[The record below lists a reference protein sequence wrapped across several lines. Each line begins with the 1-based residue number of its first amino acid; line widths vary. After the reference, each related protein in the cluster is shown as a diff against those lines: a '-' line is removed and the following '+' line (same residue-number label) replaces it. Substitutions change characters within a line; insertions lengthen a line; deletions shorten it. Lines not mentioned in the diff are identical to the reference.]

1 LSETSRKS
9 VDRIN
14 LILMSAAILIVDDH
28 PVVPLALGALVEQ
41 RFTGLRPLQA
51 GTLRQARA
59 VYQVEPTLAATI
71 LDLRLPDTAG
81 LEGLTELCALR
92 PEVPVVVYTALESEP
107 LRRNALSSGAAAVV
121 GKTELPLVL
130 MDAVGDALVRSLGE
144 SMPEVM
150 AGRSRAELS
159 PRQQQ
164 IWQAI
169 ADGLSNQEIASRHG
183 ISLNTTKA
191 HVREMLQRL
200 GVRNRTEAAT
210 LYVRR
215 PARRL

>member
-1 LSETSRKS
+1 
-9 VDRIN
+9 
-14 LILMSAAILIVDDH
+14 MSASILIVDDH
-28 PVVPLALGALVEQ
+28 PVVPLALGALIEQ

-59 VYQVEPTLAATI
+59 VYQVESSLAVTI

-81 LEGLTELCALR
+81 LEGLAELCALR
-92 PEVPVVVYTALESEP
+92 PEVPVVVFTALESEP
-107 LRRNALSSGAAAVV
+107 LRRNALSSGAASVV
-121 GKTELPLVL
+121 GKTELPLTL
-130 MDAVGDALVRSLGE
+130 MDAVADALARSLGDE
-144 SMPEVM
+144 LPEVM
-150 AGRSRAELS
+150 ATRNGAELS

-169 ADGLSNQEIASRHG
+169 ADGLSNQEIAARHG

-210 LYVRR
+210 LYMRR
-215 PARRL
+215 PPRRFMG

>member
-1 LSETSRKS
+1 
-9 VDRIN
+9 
-14 LILMSAAILIVDDH
+14 MSASILIVDDH
-28 PVVPLALGALVEQ
+28 PVVPLALGALIEQ

-59 VYQVEPTLAATI
+59 VYQVESSLAVTI

-81 LEGLTELCALR
+81 LEGLAELCTLR
-92 PEVPVVVYTALESEP
+92 PEVPVVVFTALESEP
-107 LRRNALSSGAAAVV
+107 LKRNALSSGAASVV
-121 GKTELPLVL
+121 GKTELPLTL
-130 MDAVGDALVRSLGE
+130 MDAVADALARSLGDE
-144 SMPEVM
+144 LPEVM
-150 AGRSRAELS
+150 ATRNGAELS

-169 ADGLSNQEIASRHG
+169 ADGLSNQEIAARHG

-210 LYVRR
+210 LYLRR
-215 PARRL
+215 PPRRFMG